1 MSRQFD
7 PERATDAIRACFA
20 ECGSILETVRQ
31 TRYSIHTVR
40 KVLRGQ
46 PLGRR
51 PVAESK
57 RPSQKLGPFHTVL
70 TRLVREDDF
79 TAILAFEAIQAL
91 GYTGRYSIVKDFVR
105 TLKPRRDKRP
115 TTRIEHPPG
124 AEGQVDWS
132 PYTVRLGGLPTIVS
146 AFSFV
151 LPFSR
156 WMFLRFALD
165 QTLETLLR
173 LHDEAFADLG
183 AVPHRMTYDNM
194 TTVGRHID
202 GEPVFNATFAAY
214 ATRMS
219 FALELT
225 RPYRPNDHASVER
238 PFHYVEHNCLKR
250 RRSTFADLA
259 ELNEHA
265 RTWCDTVANVRLHG
279 STRLRPIDQ
288 LAHERLYLKPHPSR
302 AAEPFEEVARE
313 VQRDFCVRVDN
324 NRYSVDPSLIR
335 EAVLV
340 RLYERRVEIWHR
352 GSRHCA
358 HDRSRGRDV
367 RSVLPEH
374 EAAFKSL
381 APSRLLLEQAFL
393 RLGDNARGFYD
404 ALKTQKQ
411 SAAGHHIQRLLRLA
425 DRYGAEVVSGA
436 MAQAARYGNYDAEA
450 VARIIAGRLAHRR
463 RPLPSPGLVAPEDRA
478 AWLAAL
484 DVEQRELSDFDR
496 LIEGD
501 DEDTT

>member
-1 MSRQFD
+1 V
-7 PERATDAIRACFA
+7 I
-20 ECGSILETVRQ
+20 
-31 TRYSIHTVR
+31 
-40 KVLRGQ
+40 
-46 PLGRR
+46 
-51 PVAESK
+51 
-57 RPSQKLGPFHTVL
+57 
-70 TRLVREDDF
+70 TRLVREDNF
-79 TAILAFEAIQAL
+79 TAVLAFEAIREL
-91 GYTGRYSIVKDFVR
+91 GYSGGVSIVKDFVR
-105 TLKPRRDKRP
+105 SLKPRRDKRP
-115 TTRIEHPPG
+115 TTRVDHPPG

-132 PYTVRLGGLPTIVS
+132 IYTVLLGGLPTVVN

-165 QTLETLLR
+165 QVLETLLR
-173 LHDEAFADLG
+173 LHDEAFAELG

-202 GEPVFNATFAAY
+202 GEQVLNATFAAY
-214 ATRMS
+214 AKRMG
-219 FALELT
+219 FDVELT
-225 RPYRPNDHASVER
+225 RPHTPNDHASVER

-259 ELNEHA
+259 DLNEHA
-265 RTWCDTVANVRLHG
+265 RLWCAQTANVRLHG

-288 LAHERLYLKPHPSR
+288 LVHERLYLKPHPGM
-302 AAEPFEEVARE
+302 ADEPYEELARE
-313 VQRDFCVRVDN
+313 VQRDFCVRVEN
-324 NRYSVDPSLIR
+324 NRYSVDPALVR
-335 EAVLV
+335 EAVAV
-340 RLYERRVEIWHR
+340 RLYERRLEIWHR
-352 GSRHCA
+352 GTRHCV

-393 RLGDNARGFYD
+393 RLGDNARPFYE

-411 SAAGHHIQRLLRLA
+411 SASGHHIQRLLRMA
-425 DRYGAEVVSGA
+425 DRYGAEVVAGA

-450 VARIIAGRLAHRR
+450 VARILAGRHAHRR
-463 RPLPSPGLVAPEDRA
+463 RPLPTPGLIEPGDRA

-484 DVEQRELSDFDR
+484 DVEQRDLSDFDR
-496 LIEGD
+496 LIEGE